1 MLGTLARLHDLLLP
15 SLQRGFQIIFVSQ
28 GDDMMSNVATS
39 LKMLASRIVF
49 LGWKLVEICYLGD
62 EVFGNDLPVP
72 VSMKMFP
79 ANVEDP
85 VIRADILIQTLR
97 EINAISQQV
106 PDKQLGQTFLQRMEK
121 NHSIMNRI
129 NSLRNSGKF
138 SWSYISTTY
147 RIIVDQAFI
156 SATTYK

>member
-1 MLGTLARLHDLLLP
+1 MLARLHDLLLP
-15 SLQRGFQIIFVSQ
+15 SLQQGFQIVLVPQ
-28 GDDMMSNVATS
+28 GDEMISNVATS
-39 LKMLASRIVF
+39 LKMLALRIVSF
-49 LGWKLVEICYLGD
+49 GWNLLEICYLGD

-97 EINAISQQV
+97 EINGISQQASG
-106 PDKQLGQTFLQRMEK
+106 KQLGQTFLQRMEK

-129 NSLRNSGKF
+129 NSLRNNGKF
-138 SWSYISTTY
+138 SGLTLYFYYILEN
-147 RIIVDQAFI
+147 
-156 SATTYK
+156 